1 MKKILLIALLFF
13 IAGCMPPPPWST
25 IGGPYPEYSQ
35 NFYVELPNGWKKSNR
50 VNYLLVTRD
59 GALLQNII
67 ITSLEIDKGLEYTK
81 KKLKK
86 DMLPQEVAEV
96 IIDDLTS
103 NPNVL
108 NLVVIE
114 NTPAK
119 ISGHQGFKLLF
130 TFRNREGVKYKSV
143 YYGFIAGGKFYGI
156 RYTAAERYYFD
167 KDIKIF
173 ERVAESFKL
182 INEPK
187 R

>member
-25 IGGPYPEYSQ
+25 IGGPYPEYPQ

-167 KDIKIF
+167 KDIETFEKI
-173 ERVAESFKL
+173 VKSFKSL
-182 INEPK
+182 SEET
-187 R
+187 

>member
-1 MKKILLIALLFF
+1 MRKLPLIALLF
-13 IAGCMPPPPWST
+13 IIGCIPTPPWSKV
-25 IGGPYPEYSQ
+25 GGQYFDDSQ

-167 KDIKIF
+167 KDIETFEKI
-173 ERVAESFKL
+173 VKSFKSL
-182 INEPK
+182 SEET
-187 R
+187 

>member
-1 MKKILLIALLFF
+1 MRKLPLIALLF
-13 IAGCMPPPPWST
+13 IIGCIPTPPWSKV
-25 IGGPYPEYSQ
+25 GGQYFDDSQ

-167 KDIKIF
+167 KDIETFEKI
-173 ERVAESFKL
+173 VKSFKSL
-182 INEPK
+182 IEET
-187 R
+187 